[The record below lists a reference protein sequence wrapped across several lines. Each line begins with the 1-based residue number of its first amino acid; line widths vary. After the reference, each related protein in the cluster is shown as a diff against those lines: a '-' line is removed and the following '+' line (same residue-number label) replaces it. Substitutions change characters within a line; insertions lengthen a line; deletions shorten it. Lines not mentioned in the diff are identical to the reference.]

1 MSTSPKATLERML
14 ELLGFPSTVNE
25 QTNEDGLTLD
35 VQTEESG
42 RLIGRQG
49 QTLSD
54 LQYLL
59 NRIVFQQETTAPRVT
74 VDVGGYRAQAREAL
88 VQKAKEAAEKV
99 RKWGDIVELEPMNA
113 YDRRIVHHALRD
125 EPDVE
130 TASVEVDGTT
140 RKAILVRPK
149 R

>member
-1 MSTSPKATLERML
+1 MSASPKATLEHML
-14 ELLGFPSTVNE
+14 KLLGFPATITE
-25 QTNEDGLTLD
+25 QSNDDGLTLD

-49 QTLSD
+49 QTLAD

-74 VDVGGYRAQAREAL
+74 VDVAGYRAQAREAL

-99 RKWGDIVELEPMNA
+99 RKWGDIVEMEPMNA
-113 YDRRIVHHALRD
+113 YDRRLVHHALRD

-130 TASVEVDGTT
+130 TASVEVEGTT